1 MIEHSMGKYL
11 EKLKERW
18 GVDNGWQV
26 LLILFIFSITGMTA
40 LYVRKFF
47 FALMGFDV
55 STPLWQKIIV
65 WIVTVIPS
73 YQVLF
78 LTYGF
83 LLGQFDFVWRFEKNS
98 ARRIKNLFTS
108 NN

>member
-1 MIEHSMGKYL
+1 MKKFI
-11 EKLKERW
+11 EKLKKRW
-18 GVDNGWQV
+18 GVDTIWQV
-26 LLILFIFSITGMTA
+26 LVILFIFSITGMTA

-47 FALMGFDV
+47 FALFGVDAQ
-55 STPLWQKIIV
+55 TPIWLKTVI

-83 LLGQFDFVWRFEKNS
+83 LLGQFEFVWEFEKNS
-98 ARRIKNLFTS
+98 ARRIKRLFTF

>member
-1 MIEHSMGKYL
+1 MSKII

-18 GVDNGWQV
+18 GVDHLWQV

-47 FALMGFDV
+47 FMLFGFDTA
-55 STPLWQKIIV
+55 TPVWEKIVV
-65 WIVTVIPS
+65 WILTVVPS

-78 LTYGF
+78 LAYGF
-83 LLGQFDFVWRFEKNS
+83 LLGQFEFVWEFEKKNV
-98 ARRIKNLFTS
+98 RRIRNIFS
-108 NN
+108 SDGR